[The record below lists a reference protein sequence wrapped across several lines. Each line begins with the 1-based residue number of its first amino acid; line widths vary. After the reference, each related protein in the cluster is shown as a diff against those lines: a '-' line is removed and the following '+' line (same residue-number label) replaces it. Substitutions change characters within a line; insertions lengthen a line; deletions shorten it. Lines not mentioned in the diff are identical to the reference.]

1 MMEGVVVITEP
12 ANEDTGPSVRVAV
25 LFPDKLIVCAVA
37 PVCVS
42 LARDKFPQPAP
53 PKPITEIVRVAANA
67 EVPPFAPNVIAPVEL

>member
-1 MMEGVVVITEP
+1 LLVVTEP
-12 ANEDTGPSVRVAV
+12 AKEDAGPSVRVAV
-25 LFPDKLIVCAVA
+25 LLPDKLIVCAVT

-53 PKPITEIVRVAANA
+53 PKPTTDIVCAAANV